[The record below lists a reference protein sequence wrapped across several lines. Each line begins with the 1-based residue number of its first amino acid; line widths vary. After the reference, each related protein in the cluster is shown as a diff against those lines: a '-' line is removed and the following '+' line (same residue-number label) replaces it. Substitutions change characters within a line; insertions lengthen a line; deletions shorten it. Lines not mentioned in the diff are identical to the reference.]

1 LALCAGCHGLDGNGV
16 PNTVVEMRNNST
28 LRLADPRNLVIA
40 MLDGV
45 GWQNFPHSENME
57 SMPGFSDKLSDGEA
71 AELANYLRVTF
82 GGQKGDVTASDV
94 RALRRRK

>member
-1 LALCAGCHGLDGNGV
+1 MALCAGCHGLDGNGV

-57 SMPGFSDKLSDGEA
+57 SIPGFSDKLSDGEA